1 MVMRQKLVFVA
12 ALATLATLSISAP
25 PASAGSVC
33 GTEVCGICTSLRADE
48 PARGRCFEVAR
59 RLKDKIGEIKRLA
72 EEGKSDEISKLI
84 GKILAGQPAKD
95 CEK

>member
-1 MVMRQKLVFVA
+1 MKQKLFLVFVA
-12 ALATLATLSISAP
+12 ALATLPISAP

-59 RLKDKIGEIKRLA
+59 RLKDQLDGLKRLA